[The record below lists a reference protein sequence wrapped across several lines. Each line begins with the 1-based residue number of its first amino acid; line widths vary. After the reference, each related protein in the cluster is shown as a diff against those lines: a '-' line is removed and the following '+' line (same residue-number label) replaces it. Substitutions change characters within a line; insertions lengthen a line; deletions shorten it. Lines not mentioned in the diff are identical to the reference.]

1 MRKLNEVLDKIREGK
16 GLSRRELAEKMG
28 RGVSSE
34 ALNKHF
40 ENDSA
45 DSWKIARMC
54 EILGLPT
61 MPSDWFLPGRHSDGE

>member
-1 MRKLNEVLDKIREGK
+1 M
-16 GLSRRELAEKMG
+16 AEKMG

-40 ENDSA
+40 ENDSS

-54 EILGLPT
+54 EVLGLPT
-61 MPSDWFLPGRHSDGE
+61 MPADWFLPGTHNDD